1 MLLDKDFLA
10 SFAFLTTF
18 GQIFALFGGCVS
30 HLQTTEKDKLSFL
43 RSNFAV
49 WNGQTLLLITQQF
62 LAVLQTDET
71 LLDFGL
77 FVWKY
82 PTALSPSIWSNLR
95 DSLTAVRQS
104 FDLKLNKR
112 KEDLARNKQEE
123 IR

>member
-49 WNGQTLLLITQQF
+49 WNGQTLLLITR
-62 LAVLQTDET
+62 AVGVEDRCDPVQACEHHRS
-71 LLDFGL
+71 
-77 FVWKY
+77 
-82 PTALSPSIWSNLR
+82 PTAL
-95 DSLTAVRQS
+95 
-104 FDLKLNKR
+104 
-112 KEDLARNKQEE
+112 
-123 IR
+123 